1 MQPNVKILKST
12 SNKKKIEE
20 KLIKRK
26 YKRSLK
32 GLLFFLLRGIV
43 FLMVDCTIIEV
54 VFCVGLFSVTESDC

>member
-1 MQPNVKILKST
+1 MQPNVKFLKFT

-32 GLLFFLLRGIV
+32 GLLSS
-43 FLMVDCTIIEV
+43 
-54 VFCVGLFSVTESDC
+54 FCVGLFSVTESDC